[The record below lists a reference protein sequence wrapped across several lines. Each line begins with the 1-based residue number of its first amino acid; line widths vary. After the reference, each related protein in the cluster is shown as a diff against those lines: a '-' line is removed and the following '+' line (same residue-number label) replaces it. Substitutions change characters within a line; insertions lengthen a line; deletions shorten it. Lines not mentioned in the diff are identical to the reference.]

1 MINYKYLFIDLQLQ
15 LTGDLAN
22 VRYYAERKQAS
33 NTYRATIQMC
43 KHLSEMILECNKTKQ
58 SIEFTQGVL
67 NQNTSD
73 LLKILTDTNMYNV
86 ICDYYKIYK
95 GVK

>member
-1 MINYKYLFIDLQLQ
+1 MNKYKYLFIDLQLQ

-43 KHLSEMILECNKTKQ
+43 KHLSEMIIECHKTKQ

-67 NQNTSD
+67 NQNTND
-73 LLKILTDTNMYNV
+73 LLKILSDTDMYN
-86 ICDYYKIYK
+86 IIRDYYKIYK
-95 GVK
+95 GV